1 MIFTYKAKNS
11 QGAKA
16 NGTVEAD
23 DLKAASA
30 LLREQGLF
38 VLQIG
43 DKKQF
48 SPLDFLFKDRVPLKD
63 KIIFTKQLSIMVRS
77 GLSLVDALSSLKTES
92 VNQTLTGV
100 IDDLVAKVEGG
111 TAFSEALA
119 KHQAVFGD
127 VYVNMVRSGEDSGKL
142 DVVLDRLAIHLEKDY
157 DLVRKIQGAL
167 YYPVF
172 ILVTMVVVIALVI
185 VLVIPQLK
193 AIFDDAGVSLPLITR
208 GMIGLSFFLK
218 DFGLYVLAVF
228 VVLAVLIIKWQRT
241 TAGKRFFDRWVLKV
255 PILSMLLKKSYM
267 ARFTRT
273 FAALVASGLPL
284 LEVFRLSGKV
294 IGNIHYEEEIVSM
307 AKKVETGTAVSVVFK
322 KSTMFPS
329 MIGQLATIGEK
340 SGNMDEVFDSM
351 ADFFEKDVDNI
362 TTNLSALLEPI
373 LMVIIG
379 ICVGFVIMAVLQPI
393 YGLVNAI

>member
-1 MIFTYKAKNS
+1 
-11 QGAKA
+11 
-16 NGTVEAD
+16 
-23 DLKAASA
+23 
-30 LLREQGLF
+30 
-38 VLQIG
+38 
-43 DKKQF
+43 
-48 SPLDFLFKDRVPLKD
+48 
-63 KIIFTKQLSIMVRS
+63 
-77 GLSLVDALSSLKTES
+77 
-92 VNQTLTGV
+92 
-100 IDDLVAKVEGG
+100 
-111 TAFSEALA
+111 
-119 KHQAVFGD
+119 
-127 VYVNMVRSGEDSGKL
+127 
-142 DVVLDRLAIHLEKDY
+142 
-157 DLVRKIQGAL
+157 
-167 YYPVF
+167 
-172 ILVTMVVVIALVI
+172 